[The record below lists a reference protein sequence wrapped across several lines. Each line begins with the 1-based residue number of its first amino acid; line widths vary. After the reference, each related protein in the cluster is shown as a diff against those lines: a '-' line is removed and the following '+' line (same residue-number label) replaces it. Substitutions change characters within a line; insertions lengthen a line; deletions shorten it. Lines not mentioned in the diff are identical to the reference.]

1 MIKFAKKKDSES
13 TSSEAQAAAEAGKT
27 GDEAC
32 YAQAMSARS
41 NAMRSTTL
49 FATMMTHGFG
59 VSARGNA
66 LRSANFMGLL
76 VFLAPVIVA
85 ALYLLL
91 IRGPGQREALI
102 ERTSSAYAT
111 QQAMAVGAV
120 VTTLKSRVQ
129 AAASSRA
136 ARQAFSLA
144 PLSLA
149 ATEIGDN
156 VQDGAAPIADS
167 AGTAQSSQ
175 IKTLEGALQEFFPH
189 ALSLRLLRLN
199 AMGTVE
205 LSGGNHGL
213 RNHIEV
219 DLVRRASS
227 GEPARPEAYRH
238 EERWIVSLAQMTT
251 NPQSPEEQ
259 AIVLVTLPAERFAPI
274 LTLPGESPAGRFT
287 LRQLVY
293 DKQVNREI
301 DVLSRGDGDSD
312 FAALADIPNTNWR
325 VAFSPSSALVAEL
338 SARARPDYD
347 VLGVLFIS
355 ALIGFALALWRSGT
369 ALSREVERVIRGSQ
383 HTAALELDA
392 PQLVLLAREMRRL
405 AYRDD
410 SSANTSS
417 ANTDA
422 SAPSS
427 AAAPAKDPAR
437 APASAAFELPAAIFR
452 AYDIRGIADEQLDDK
467 TVFRIASAIGTMA
480 GDMGEQTLALAYDGR
495 NSSLRIKA
503 AVEKALTQSGRDVV
517 DIGLV
522 PTPVLYYATR
532 QDSMSSGVMV
542 TGSHNPASHNGLK
555 IVLKGRSL
563 AEGGIDKL
571 RDIAQS
577 GRFSKGRGRVTQR
590 DIVGD
595 YIDNIAG
602 DIAIAVSLKI
612 VVDAGHGAAARVAPA
627 LLEELGCDVIPMNCD
642 IDGNF
647 PNRSPDS
654 ADEANIEGLVAQVL
668 ASEADLGVAYDG
680 DGDRL
685 TVVTGRGH
693 ILRTDTLMMVFAR
706 DVVSRNPGADVV
718 YDVKCSRNLAQLVTG
733 LGGRPVL
740 CKTGHALI
748 KAKMLE
754 TGALLGGEFS
764 GHIFFG
770 ERWFGFDDGLYAT
783 GRLAEILSS
792 QDLSLDDAIADLPQ
806 AVSTAEILVPV
817 PDEDKFALMERF
829 IARANF
835 PNGKL
840 NKLDGLRVDF
850 ADGWGLLR
858 ASNTGPALTARFEA
872 SNEQQLDRIRGLFRE
887 QLASAAPGLSITF

>member
-1 MIKFAKKKDSES
+1 MIKFVKKKDSES
-13 TSSEAQAAAEAGKT
+13 ASPEEQAGQVT
-27 GDEAC
+27 DEER
-32 YAQAMSARS
+32 YAQAMSARG
-41 NAMRSTTL
+41 NAMRSATL
-49 FATMMTHGFG
+49 FANMMNHGFG

-66 LRSANFMGLL
+66 LRSASLMGLL
-76 VFLAPVIVA
+76 VFLAPVIVG

-91 IRGPGQREALI
+91 IRGPVQREALI
-102 ERTSSAYAT
+102 ERTASAYAT

-120 VTTLKSRVQ
+120 VSTLKSRVQ

-144 PLSLA
+144 PLSPA
-149 ATEIGDN
+149 AAEIGDN

-167 AGTAQSSQ
+167 SGTAQSSQ

-205 LSGGNHGL
+205 LSGGRHGL

-251 NPQSPEEQ
+251 NPQNPEDQ

-287 LRQLVY
+287 LRQLVNNQ
-293 DKQVNREI
+293 QVNREI

-325 VAFSPSSALVAEL
+325 VAFSPSPALVAEL
-338 SARARPDYD
+338 SARVRPDYD
-347 VLGVLFIS
+347 VLGVLFIG
-355 ALIGFALALWRSGT
+355 ALVGFALALWRSGT

-392 PQLVLLAREMRRL
+392 PQLVMLAREMRRL

-410 SSANTSS
+410 SSASTDSS
-417 ANTDA
+417 APA
-422 SAPSS
+422 A
-427 AAAPAKDPAR
+427 AAAPAKNPAR
-437 APASAAFELPAAIFR
+437 APAATAASELPAAIFR

-480 GDMGEQTLALAYDGR
+480 GDMDEQTLVLAGDGR
-495 NSSLRIKA
+495 NSSPRIKA
-503 AVEKALTQSGRDVV
+503 VVEKALTQSGRDVV

-532 QDSMSSGVMV
+532 QDSMNSGVMV

-555 IVLKGRSL
+555 IVLKGRNL

-577 GRFSKGRGRVTQR
+577 GRFSKGRGGVTRR

-595 YIDNIAG
+595 YIDDIAG

-685 TVVTGRGH
+685 TVVTSRGH

-817 PDEDKFALMERF
+817 ADEEKFALMERF

-872 SNEQQLDRIRGLFRE
+872 SNEQQLERIRGLFRE
-887 QLASAAPGLSITF
+887 QLASAAPELSITF

>member
-1 MIKFAKKKDSES
+1 MIKFVKKKDSES
-13 TSSEAQAAAEAGKT
+13 ASPEAEAGKVT
-27 GDEAC
+27 AEER
-32 YAQAMSARS
+32 YAQAMSARG
-41 NAMRSTTL
+41 NAMRSATL
-49 FATMMTHGFG
+49 FANMMNHGFG

-66 LRSANFMGLL
+66 LRSASLMGLL

-91 IRGPGQREALI
+91 IRGPVQREALI
-102 ERTSSAYAT
+102 ERTTSAYAT

-144 PLSLA
+144 PLSPA
-149 ATEIGDN
+149 ATQTGDN
-156 VQDGAAPIADS
+156 VQSGAAPIADS
-167 AGTAQSSQ
+167 SGTAQSSE

-205 LSGGNHGL
+205 LSGGRHGL

-238 EERWIVSLAQMTT
+238 EERWMVSLAQMAT
-251 NPQSPEEQ
+251 NPQNPEDQ

-274 LTLPGESPAGRFT
+274 LTLPGEAPAGRFT
-287 LRQLVY
+287 LRQLVHN
-293 DKQVNREI
+293 KQVNREI

-325 VAFSPSSALVAEL
+325 VAFSPSPALVAEL
-338 SARARPDYD
+338 SARVRPDYD

-355 ALIGFALALWRSGT
+355 ALVGFALALLRSGT

-392 PQLVLLAREMRRL
+392 PQLVMLAREMRRL

-410 SSANTSS
+410 SSAS
-417 ANTDA
+417 TDT
-422 SAPSS
+422 SAPAA
-427 AAAPAKDPAR
+427 AAAPAKNSAR

-480 GDMGEQTLALAYDGR
+480 GEMDEQTLVLACDGR

-503 AVEKALTQSGRDVV
+503 VVEKALTQSGRDVV

-532 QDSMSSGVMV
+532 QDSMNSGVMV

-555 IVLKGRSL
+555 IVLKGRNL

-748 KAKMLE
+748 KARMLE

-817 PDEDKFALMERF
+817 ADEEKFALMERF

-835 PNGKL
+835 PKGKL

-872 SNEQQLDRIRGLFRE
+872 GNAQQLDRIRGLFRE
-887 QLASAAPGLSITF
+887 QLASAAPELSITF

>member
-1 MIKFAKKKDSES
+1 MIKFVKKKDSES
-13 TSSEAQAAAEAGKT
+13 ASPEAQAGQVT
-27 GDEAC
+27 DEER
-32 YAQAMSARS
+32 YAQAMSARG
-41 NAMRSTTL
+41 NAMRSATL
-49 FATMMTHGFG
+49 FANMMNHGFG

-66 LRSANFMGLL
+66 LRSASLMGLL
-76 VFLAPVIVA
+76 VFLAPVIVG

-91 IRGPGQREALI
+91 IREPGQREALI
-102 ERTSSAYAT
+102 ERTASAYAT

-144 PLSLA
+144 PLSLD
-149 ATEIGDN
+149 ATETGDN
-156 VQDGAAPIADS
+156 AQDGAAH
-167 AGTAQSSQ
+167 SSE

-189 ALSLRLLRLN
+189 ALSLHLLRLN

-205 LSGGNHGL
+205 LSGGRHGL

-238 EERWIVSLAQMTT
+238 EERWIVSLAQMAT
-251 NPQSPEEQ
+251 NPQNPEDQ

-287 LRQLVY
+287 LRQLVNNQ
-293 DKQVNREI
+293 QVNREI

-312 FAALADIPNTNWR
+312 FAALANIPNTNWR

-338 SARARPDYD
+338 SARVRPDYD
-347 VLGVLFIS
+347 VLGVLLIS
-355 ALIGFALALWRSGT
+355 ALVGFALALLRSGT
-369 ALSREVERVIRGSQ
+369 ALSREVERVVRGSQ

-410 SSANTSS
+410 SPAS
-417 ANTDA
+417 TDT
-422 SAPSS
+422 SAPAA

-480 GDMGEQTLALAYDGR
+480 GDIDEQTLVLAYDGR

-532 QDSMSSGVMV
+532 QDSMNSGVMV
-542 TGSHNPASHNGLK
+542 TGSHNPAAHNGLK
-555 IVLKGRSL
+555 IVLKGRNL

-595 YIDNIAG
+595 YIDHIAG

-792 QDLSLDDAIADLPQ
+792 QDLSLDDAIADLPH

-817 PDEDKFALMERF
+817 ADEEKFALMERF

-872 SNEQQLDRIRGLFRE
+872 SNEQQLERIRGLFRE
-887 QLASAAPGLSITF
+887 QLASAAPELSITF

>member
-13 TSSEAQAAAEAGKT
+13 ASPEAQAAAEAGKVT
-27 GDEAC
+27 DEER
-32 YAQAMSARS
+32 YAQAMSARG
-41 NAMRSTTL
+41 NAMRSATL
-49 FATMMTHGFG
+49 FANMMNHGFG

-66 LRSANFMGLL
+66 LRSASLMGLL

-91 IRGPGQREALI
+91 IREPVQREALI
-102 ERTSSAYAT
+102 ERTTSAYAT

-149 ATEIGDN
+149 ATETGDT
-156 VQDGAAPIADS
+156 VQDGAAPSADRS
-167 AGTAQSSQ
+167 GTAQSSQ

-205 LSGGNHGL
+205 LSGGRHGL

-238 EERWIVSLAQMTT
+238 EERWIVSLAQMAT
-251 NPQSPEEQ
+251 NPQNPEDQ

-287 LRQLVY
+287 LRQLV
-293 DKQVNREI
+293 DNKQVNREI

-312 FAALADIPNTNWR
+312 FAAPADIPNTNWR
-325 VAFSPSSALVAEL
+325 VVFSPSPALVAEL

-355 ALIGFALALWRSGT
+355 ALIGFALALLRSGT

-392 PQLVLLAREMRRL
+392 PQLVMLAREMRRL

-410 SSANTSS
+410 SSAS
-417 ANTDA
+417 TDT
-422 SAPSS
+422 SAPAS
-427 AAAPAKDPAR
+427 AAAPAKEPAR
-437 APASAAFELPAAIFR
+437 APATAAFELPAAIFR

-480 GDMGEQTLALAYDGR
+480 GDMDEQTLVLACDGR

-503 AVEKALTQSGRDVV
+503 VVEKALTQSGRDVV

-542 TGSHNPASHNGLK
+542 TGSHNPAPHNGLK
-555 IVLKGRSL
+555 IVLKGRNL

-595 YIDNIAG
+595 YIDEIAG

-792 QDLSLDDAIADLPQ
+792 QDLSLDDAITDLPH

-817 PDEDKFALMERF
+817 ADEEKFALMERF

-887 QLASAAPGLSITF
+887 QLASAAPELSITF

>member
-13 TSSEAQAAAEAGKT
+13 ASPEAQAAAEAGKVT
-27 GDEAC
+27 DEER
-32 YAQAMSARS
+32 YAQAISARG
-41 NAMRSTTL
+41 NAMRSATL
-49 FATMMTHGFG
+49 FANMMNHGFG

-66 LRSANFMGLL
+66 LRSASLMGLL

-91 IRGPGQREALI
+91 IRGPVQREALI
-102 ERTSSAYAT
+102 ERTTSAYAT

-120 VTTLKSRVQ
+120 VNTLKSRVQ

-149 ATEIGDN
+149 ATETGDT
-156 VQDGAAPIADS
+156 VQNGAAPSADS
-167 AGTAQSSQ
+167 SGTAQSSQ

-205 LSGGNHGL
+205 LSGGRHGL

-238 EERWIVSLAQMTT
+238 EERWIVSLAQMAT
-251 NPQSPEEQ
+251 NPQNPEDQ

-287 LRQLVY
+287 LRQLV
-293 DKQVNREI
+293 DNKQVNREI

-312 FAALADIPNTNWR
+312 FAAPADIPNTNWR
-325 VAFSPSSALVAEL
+325 VVFSPSPALVAEL

-355 ALIGFALALWRSGT
+355 ALIGFTLALLRSGT

-392 PQLVLLAREMRRL
+392 PQLVMLAREMRRL

-410 SSANTSS
+410 SSTS
-417 ANTDA
+417 TDT
-422 SAPSS
+422 SAPAST
-427 AAAPAKDPAR
+427 AAPAKEPAR

-480 GDMGEQTLALAYDGR
+480 GDMDEQTLVLACDGR

-555 IVLKGRSL
+555 IVLKGRNL
-563 AEGGIDKL
+563 AEGGIEKL

-595 YIDNIAG
+595 YIDEIAG

-668 ASEADLGVAYDG
+668 DSQADLGVAYDG

-685 TVVTGRGH
+685 TVVTGCGH

-718 YDVKCSRNLAQLVTG
+718 YDVKCSRNLAQLVTS

-792 QDLSLDDAIADLPQ
+792 QDLRLDDAIADFPD

-817 PDEDKFALMERF
+817 ADEDKFALMERF

-887 QLASAAPGLSITF
+887 QLAAAAPELSITF

>member
-1 MIKFAKKKDSES
+1 MIKFVKKKDSES
-13 TSSEAQAAAEAGKT
+13 ASPEAEAGQVT
-27 GDEAC
+27 DEER
-32 YAQAMSARS
+32 YAQAMRARG
-41 NAMRSTTL
+41 NAMRSATL
-49 FATMMTHGFG
+49 FANMMNHGFG

-66 LRSANFMGLL
+66 LRSASLMGLL
-76 VFLAPVIVA
+76 VFLAPVIVG

-91 IRGPGQREALI
+91 IREPGQREALI
-102 ERTSSAYAT
+102 ERTASAYAT

-144 PLSLA
+144 PLSPG
-149 ATEIGDN
+149 ATEAGDN

-167 AGTAQSSQ
+167 SGTAQSSE

-205 LSGGNHGL
+205 LSGGRHGL

-219 DLVRRASS
+219 DLVRQASS

-238 EERWIVSLAQMTT
+238 EERWIVSLAQMAT
-251 NPQSPEEQ
+251 NPQNPEDQ

-287 LRQLVY
+287 LRQLVHNQ
-293 DKQVNREI
+293 QVNREI

-325 VAFSPSSALVAEL
+325 VAFSPSPALVAEL
-338 SARARPDYD
+338 SARVRPDYD
-347 VLGVLFIS
+347 VLGVLFIG
-355 ALIGFALALWRSGT
+355 ALVGFALALWRSGT

-392 PQLVLLAREMRRL
+392 PQLVMLAREMRRL

-410 SSANTSS
+410 SSASTDSS
-417 ANTDA
+417 APA
-422 SAPSS
+422 A
-427 AAAPAKDPAR
+427 AAAPAKNPAR
-437 APASAAFELPAAIFR
+437 APAATAASELPAAIFR

-480 GDMGEQTLALAYDGR
+480 GDMDEQTLVLACDGR
-495 NSSLRIKA
+495 NSSPRIKA
-503 AVEKALTQSGRDVV
+503 VVEKALTQSGRDVV

-532 QDSMSSGVMV
+532 QDSMNSGVMV

-555 IVLKGRSL
+555 IVLKGRNL

-571 RDIAQS
+571 RDIAQG

-595 YIDNIAG
+595 YIDHIAG

-817 PDEDKFALMERF
+817 ADEEKFALMERF

-887 QLASAAPGLSITF
+887 QLASAAPQLSITF

>member
-1 MIKFAKKKDSES
+1 MIKFVKKKDSES
-13 TSSEAQAAAEAGKT
+13 ASPEEQAGQVT
-27 GDEAC
+27 DEER
-32 YAQAMSARS
+32 YAQAMSARG
-41 NAMRSTTL
+41 NAMRSATL
-49 FATMMTHGFG
+49 FANMMNHGFG

-66 LRSANFMGLL
+66 LRSASLMGLL
-76 VFLAPVIVA
+76 VFLAPVIVG

-91 IRGPGQREALI
+91 IRGPVQREALI
-102 ERTSSAYAT
+102 ERTASAYAT

-144 PLSLA
+144 PLSPG
-149 ATEIGDN
+149 ATEAGDN

-167 AGTAQSSQ
+167 SGTAQSSE

-205 LSGGNHGL
+205 LSGGRHGL

-238 EERWIVSLAQMTT
+238 EERWIVSLAQMAT
-251 NPQSPEEQ
+251 NPQNPEDQ

-287 LRQLVY
+287 LRQLVHNQ
-293 DKQVNREI
+293 QVNREI

-325 VAFSPSSALVAEL
+325 VAFSPSPALVAEL
-338 SARARPDYD
+338 SARVRPDYD
-347 VLGVLFIS
+347 VLGVLFIG
-355 ALIGFALALWRSGT
+355 ALVGFALALWRSGT

-392 PQLVLLAREMRRL
+392 PQLVMLAREMRRL

-410 SSANTSS
+410 SSASTDSS
-417 ANTDA
+417 APA
-422 SAPSS
+422 A

-437 APASAAFELPAAIFR
+437 APASAAFELPASIFR

-480 GDMGEQTLALAYDGR
+480 GEMDEQTLVLACDGR
-495 NSSLRIKA
+495 NSSPRIKA
-503 AVEKALTQSGRDVV
+503 VVEKALTQSGRDVV

-532 QDSMSSGVMV
+532 QDSMNSGVMV

-555 IVLKGRSL
+555 IVLKGRNL

-571 RDIAQS
+571 RDIAQG

-685 TVVTGRGH
+685 TVVTGRGQ

-817 PDEDKFALMERF
+817 ADEEKFALMERF

-887 QLASAAPGLSITF
+887 QLASAAPQLSITF

>member
-1 MIKFAKKKDSES
+1 MIKFVKKKDSES
-13 TSSEAQAAAEAGKT
+13 ASPEAQASQAT
-27 GDEAC
+27 DEER
-32 YAQAMSARS
+32 YAQAMSARG
-41 NAMRSTTL
+41 NAMRSATL
-49 FATMMTHGFG
+49 FANMMNHGFG

-66 LRSANFMGLL
+66 LRSASLMGVL
-76 VFLAPVIVA
+76 VFLAPVIVG

-91 IRGPGQREALI
+91 IREPVQREALI

-149 ATEIGDN
+149 ATQTAGN
-156 VQDGAAPIADS
+156 VQDGAAPSADS
-167 AGTAQSSQ
+167 SGTTQSSA

-205 LSGGNHGL
+205 LSGGRHGL

-238 EERWIVSLAQMTT
+238 EERWMVSLAQMAT
-251 NPQSPEEQ
+251 NPQNPEDQ

-287 LRQLVY
+287 LRQLVNN
-293 DKQVNREI
+293 KQVNREI
-301 DVLSRGDGDSD
+301 DVLSRGEGDSD

-325 VAFSPSSALVAEL
+325 VVFSPSPALVTEL
-338 SARARPDYD
+338 SARVRPDYD

-355 ALIGFALALWRSGT
+355 ALVGFALALSRTGT
-369 ALSREVERVIRGSQ
+369 ALGREVERVVRGSQ

-392 PQLVLLAREMRRL
+392 PQLVMLAREMRRL

-410 SSANTSS
+410 SSANTD
-417 ANTDA
+417 T
-422 SAPSS
+422 SAP
-427 AAAPAKDPAR
+427 AAAPAPAKKPAR
-437 APASAAFELPAAIFR
+437 APATAAFELPAAIFR

-480 GDMGEQTLALAYDGR
+480 GDMDEQTLVLACDGR
-495 NSSLRIKA
+495 NSSPRIKA
-503 AVEKALTQSGRDVV
+503 VVEKALTQSGRDVV

-542 TGSHNPASHNGLK
+542 TGSHNPAAHNGLK
-555 IVLKGRSL
+555 IVLKGRNL

-571 RDIAQS
+571 RDVAQS
-577 GRFSKGRGRVTQR
+577 GRFSKGRGGVTRR

-595 YIDNIAG
+595 YIDDIAG

-792 QDLSLDDAIADLPQ
+792 QDLRLDDAIADLPH

-817 PDEDKFALMERF
+817 ADEEKFALMERF

-835 PNGKL
+835 PKGKL

-887 QLASAAPGLSITF
+887 QLASAAPELSITF